1 MVRIGGDGE
10 LKESAPCK
18 HCATAIKEI
27 GIKKVQY
34 STDDGEIVSVLNRD
48 IDLSA
53 HSPSSGF
60 RCRVREAAPE

>member
-1 MVRIGGDGE
+1 VVRIGADGE

-18 HCATAIKEI
+18 HCAIAIKEI

-48 IDLSA
+48 IDLKT
-53 HSPSSGF
+53 HKPSSGF
-60 RCRVREAAPE
+60 RCRTRYFT